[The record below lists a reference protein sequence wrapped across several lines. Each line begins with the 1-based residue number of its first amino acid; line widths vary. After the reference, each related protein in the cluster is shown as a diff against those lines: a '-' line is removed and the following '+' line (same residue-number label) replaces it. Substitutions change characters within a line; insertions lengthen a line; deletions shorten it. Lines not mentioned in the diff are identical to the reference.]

1 MPWRWAPWAAWPF
14 RHDLGMSFR
23 VLAAL
28 LAVSSC
34 VQKPPPPSSPPKYF
48 LGNPYSLQGE
58 WQYPQNFTSYD
69 VTGLS
74 ALPNALPGQIM
85 ADNENYDPNA
95 LAAASPVLP
104 LPSIVT
110 ITNLV
115 NGRTLDVRV
124 NDRGPSMAGRVIAV
138 TPRVATLLGFPSD
151 GVVEVE
157 VVLNVQKSAALDAE
171 LGQGPKLTAAP
182 EAGIQAQALAPP
194 GGSAPAGPS
203 QDLSVQASN
212 SAAGDPG
219 ALSGVVT
226 LVAPSP
232 GPLYVQI
239 PGFGRERDANETLQG
254 LYGMQA
260 FVVPVSGGDRT
271 LFAVRLGPYGSVAA
285 ADAALRQVLQRGVS
299 DPEIIV
305 R

>member
-1 MPWRWAPWAAWPF
+1 
-14 RHDLGMSFR
+14 MSFR
-23 VLAAL
+23 LTVLATL

-34 VQKPPPPSSPPKYF
+34 VQKPLPPSAPPQFFIGSPYQ
-48 LGNPYSLQGE
+48 LQGE

-74 ALPNALPGQIM
+74 APAGALPGQIM

-124 NDRGPSMAGRVIAV
+124 DDRGPDMPGRVIAV
-138 TPRVATLLGFPSD
+138 TPRVASLLGFPGD

-157 VVLNVQKSAALDAE
+157 VVLNVQKSAALDAA

-194 GGSAPAGPS
+194 GGGAAGPS
-203 QDLSVQASN
+203 QDLSVQTSD
-212 SAAGDPG
+212 SGAGDPG

-226 LVAPSP
+226 LVAPAP

-239 PGFGRERDANETLQG
+239 PGFGRERDADGTLQQ
-254 LYGMQA
+254 LYGLPA
-260 FVVPVSGGDRT
+260 FVVPVFGGDRT
-271 LFAVRLGPYGSVAA
+271 LFAIRLGPYTSVAA
-285 ADAALRQVLQRGVS
+285 ADAALLQVLQRGVAN
-299 DPEIIV
+299 PEIIV

>member
-1 MPWRWAPWAAWPF
+1 
-14 RHDLGMSFR
+14 MSFR
-23 VLAAL
+23 VAALAVL

-34 VQKPPPPSSPPKYF
+34 VQKPPPPPSAPPKF
-48 LGNPYSLQGE
+48 FIGNPYQLQGE

-74 ALPNALPGQIM
+74 ALPDALPGQIM
-85 ADNENYDPNA
+85 ADNEIYDPNA

-110 ITNLV
+110 VTNLV
-115 NGRTLDVRV
+115 NGRSMDVRV
-124 NDRGPSMAGRVIAV
+124 DDRGPAMPGRVIAV
-138 TPRVATLLGFPSD
+138 TPRVAALLGFPSD

-157 VVLNVQKSAALDAE
+157 VVLNVQKSAALQAA

-182 EAGIQAQALAPP
+182 EAGIEAQALAPP
-194 GGSAPAGPS
+194 GASAPAGPS

-212 SAAGDPG
+212 AGAADPG
-219 ALSGVVT
+219 ALSGVVS
-226 LVAPSP
+226 LVPPSP

-239 PGFGRERDANETLQG
+239 PGFGRERDADGILQE
-254 LYGMQA
+254 LYGMPA
-260 FVVPVSGGDRT
+260 FVVPVFGGDRT
-271 LFAVRLGPYGSVAA
+271 LFAIRLGPYTSVAA
-285 ADAALRQVLQRGVS
+285 ADASLQQVLQRGIVN
-299 DPEIIV
+299 PEIIV

>member
-1 MPWRWAPWAAWPF
+1 
-14 RHDLGMSFR
+14 MSFR
-23 VLAAL
+23 VAVLAVL

-34 VQKPPPPSSPPKYF
+34 VQKPPAPPPAPPKF
-48 LGNPYSLQGE
+48 FIGNPYQLQGE
-58 WQYPQNFTSYD
+58 WQYPQNFASYD
-69 VTGLS
+69 ATGLS
-74 ALPNALPGQIM
+74 ALPDALPGQIM
-85 ADNENYDPNA
+85 ADNEIYDPNA

-115 NGRTLDVRV
+115 NGRTMQVRV
-124 NDRGPSMAGRVIAV
+124 DDRGPGMAGRVIAV
-138 TPRVATLLGFPSD
+138 TPRVANLLGFPPD

-157 VVLNVQKSAALDAE
+157 VVLDVQKSAALQAA

-194 GGSAPAGPS
+194 GSSMAAGPS
-203 QDLSVQASN
+203 QDLSVQSSN
-212 SAAGDPG
+212 AGTGDPG

-226 LVAPSP
+226 LVPPSP

-239 PGFGRERDANETLQG
+239 PGFGRERDTDGTLQE
-254 LYGMQA
+254 LYGLPA
-260 FVVPVSGGDRT
+260 FVVPVFGGDRT
-271 LFAVRLGPYGSVAA
+271 LYAIRLGPYTSVAA
-285 ADAALRQVLQRGVS
+285 ADAALQEVLQRGIVN
-299 DPEIIV
+299 PEIIV